1 MYSQEDNPG
10 SSKSPI
16 DIKKL
21 TGISRSSVRLFVDL
35 DDLKDRVCTCCA
47 RLDQQLISK
56 AVDQWRPRLKAVVQ
70 DHEGHIEQLLFT

>member
-16 DIKKL
+16 DIEKL